1 MIRRNIM
8 KDSGGTNSMMKLAAI
23 NLDHM
28 GYIKSDLGIVN
39 SPNNLSN
46 MTNQMNILRS
56 LAEIRT
62 IEVTATVDRNKF
74 YSDSLILLAPSEKIK
89 LASKS
94 DNMMKL
100 YKTGNELDPSSL
112 SQYIDREQ

>member
-39 SPNNLSN
+39 SPNNLEN

-62 IEVTATVDRNKF
+62 IEVTATVDMKKI
-74 YSDSLILLAPSEKIK
+74 YTDSLILLAPSAKSK
-89 LASKS
+89 LESKS
-94 DNMMKL
+94 YEIMN
-100 YKTGNELDPSSL
+100 L
-112 SQYIDREQ
+112 S

>member
-28 GYIKSDLGIVN
+28 GYINSDLGIVN
-39 SPNNLSN
+39 SPNNLAN
-46 MTNQMNILRS
+46 MTNQMKILRP

-62 IEVTATVDRNKF
+62 IELTATVDRNKF
-74 YSDSLILLAPSEKIK
+74 YSDSLILLAPSEK
-89 LASKS
+89 LNYLQRA
-94 DNMMKL
+94 
-100 YKTGNELDPSSL
+100 TT
-112 SQYIDREQ
+112 